1 MVGPRLI
8 GRALTVRRVPKVRQ
22 HDMSDC
28 GVACL
33 ASIAKHHRQRVP
45 IARLR
50 QYAHTDKLGTSM
62 LGLVRA
68 AQQLGYSAKGVRAT
82 PESLARAPM
91 PMVAHVRL
99 ATGAHHYVVVERA
112 DERNVWLMDPDG
124 GERRTEPRAEFD
136 ARWTGVLLLL
146 APASGGMAPADVA
159 SRAERVWQLVRP
171 HRGALTQAL
180 LGALVYTLLGL
191 ATSIY
196 VQKLV
201 DSVLADGRVG
211 PLHVMT
217 AAMLAIA
224 LAQTL
229 IGGLRSAL
237 MVHVGQHIDAGLVL
251 GYYGHLL
258 KLPQSFFDRMRV
270 GELTSRV
277 TDAVKIRA
285 FVGEV
290 IVEAA
295 ASMLV
300 ITASAAMMFSY
311 DWRLAAWTLGM
322 LPLYAA
328 LYAIGSRLNRRQQ
341 RMLMER
347 AAALESQIV
356 ESLSAAGTV
365 KRFGLEEHAAL
376 TTEAKFV
383 RLFRSVGTAA
393 RTSIWIGNAGMLVSR
408 LGTIGLLWLGA
419 SRALAQELSAGQL
432 MSCYALLG
440 FLTGPALALVG
451 FSRAVEEARV
461 ASERLFEIME
471 LEPEGR
477 VAPVPLIREHTGD
490 VRFEHVSF
498 RYGGRAAA
506 LTDVSFTCARGN
518 VTALVGESG
527 SGKSTVAS
535 LVQRLYEVDQ
545 GRILIGAQD
554 LANVD
559 LASLRRL
566 VGVVPQ
572 TIDLF
577 TGSILENLALG
588 DPLPDVARLVRLCEK
603 VGLRDTIERMPQ
615 SWLTSVGE
623 RGVALSGGERQ
634 RMAIVRALYREPT
647 VLILDEAT
655 SALDSANEQLILD
668 VMHRAAASGTT
679 VIVIAHRL
687 TTIAAAD
694 HIVVL
699 AAGRVV
705 EQGDHDTL
713 VEAGSVYAQLW
724 ARQHPMPRRTLTA
737 AG

>member
-1 MVGPRLI
+1 MVGPHLT
-8 GRALTVRRVPKVRQ
+8 GNALAVRRVPKVRQ
-22 HDMSDC
+22 HDISDC

-33 ASIAKHHRQRVP
+33 ASIARHHRQRVP

-50 QYAHTDKLGTSM
+50 QYAHTDQFGTSI
-62 LGLVRA
+62 LGLARA

-82 PESLARAPM
+82 PASLPRAPM
-91 PMVAHVRL
+91 PTVAHVTL
-99 ATGAHHYVVVERA
+99 ATGGHHFVVVERA
-112 DERNVWLMDPDG
+112 DERKVWLMDPDG
-124 GERRTEPRAEFD
+124 GERRTESRAEFD

-146 APASGGMAPADVA
+146 APGAGGLVVADVA

-196 VQKLV
+196 VQTLV
-201 DSVLADGRVG
+201 DSVLADGQDG

-217 AAMLAIA
+217 VAMVAIV
-224 LAQTL
+224 LSQTL

-237 MVHVGQHIDAGLVL
+237 MVNVGQHIDAGLVL
-251 GYYGHLL
+251 GYYNHLL
-258 KLPQSFFDRMRV
+258 TLPQSFFDRMRV

-290 IVEAA
+290 VVEAA
-295 ASMLV
+295 ANVLV
-300 ITASAAMMFSY
+300 VIASAAMMLSY

-322 LPLYAA
+322 LPLYVV
-328 LYAIGSRLNRRQQ
+328 LYALGSRLNRRQQ
-341 RMLMER
+341 RVLMER
-347 AAALESQIV
+347 AAALEAQIV

-393 RTSIWIGNAGMLVSR
+393 RTSIGIGNAGLLVSR
-408 LGTIGLLWLGA
+408 LGTIGLLWLGT
-419 SRALAQELSAGQL
+419 SRALMQELSAGQL

-451 FSRAVEEARV
+451 FSRAVAEARV

-471 LEPEGR
+471 LEPETR
-477 VAPVPLIREHTGD
+477 AALVPLIREHMGD
-490 VRFEHVSF
+490 VRFEHVCF

-506 LTDVSFTCARGN
+506 LTDVSFTCARGS

-527 SGKSTVAS
+527 SGKSTIAS
-535 LVQRLYEVDQ
+535 LAQRLYEVDQ
-545 GRILIGAQD
+545 GRILIGPQD

-559 LASLRRL
+559 LTSLRRL

-588 DPLPDVARLVRLCEK
+588 DPSPDIARLVRLCTE

-634 RMAIVRALYREPT
+634 RMAIVRALYREPA

-655 SALDSANEQLILD
+655 SALDSANEQLVLD
-668 VMHRAAASGTT
+668 VMHRAAVSGTI

-687 TTIAAAD
+687 TTIAAAG

-713 VEAGSVYAQLW
+713 VAAGGAYAQLW
-724 ARQHPMPRRTLTA
+724 VRQHPISRQTL
-737 AG
+737 AGG

>member
-1 MVGPRLI
+1 
-8 GRALTVRRVPKVRQ
+8 
-22 HDMSDC
+22 
-28 GVACL
+28 
-33 ASIAKHHRQRVP
+33 
-45 IARLR
+45 
-50 QYAHTDKLGTSM
+50 
-62 LGLVRA
+62 
-68 AQQLGYSAKGVRAT
+68 
-82 PESLARAPM
+82 
-91 PMVAHVRL
+91 
-99 ATGAHHYVVVERA
+99 
-112 DERNVWLMDPDG
+112 
-124 GERRTEPRAEFD
+124 
-136 ARWTGVLLLL
+136 
-146 APASGGMAPADVA
+146 
-159 SRAERVWQLVRP
+159 
-171 HRGALTQAL
+171 
-180 LGALVYTLLGL
+180 
-191 ATSIY
+191 
-196 VQKLV
+196 
-201 DSVLADGRVG
+201 
-211 PLHVMT
+211 
-217 AAMLAIA
+217 MLAIA

-258 KLPQSFFDRMRV
+258 TLPQSFFDRMRV

-295 ASMLV
+295 ANVLV
-300 ITASAAMMFSY
+300 VTASAAMMFSY
-311 DWRLAAWTLGM
+311 DWRLAALTLST

-328 LYAIGSRLNRRQQ
+328 LYVVGSRLNRRQQ
-341 RMLMER
+341 RALMER

-365 KRFGLEEHAAL
+365 KRFGLEGHAAL

-408 LGTIGLLWLGA
+408 LGTIGLLWFGA

-461 ASERLFEIME
+461 ASDRLFEIME
-471 LEPEGR
+471 LEPEGGA
-477 VAPVPLIREHTGD
+477 APVPLIQEHMGD
-490 VRFEHVSF
+490 VQFERVSF

-506 LTDVSFTCARGN
+506 LTDVSFTCARGS

-554 LANVD
+554 LANVN

-588 DPLPDVARLVRLCEK
+588 DPSPDIARLVRLCEE

-634 RMAIVRALYREPT
+634 RMAIVRALYREPA

-713 VEAGSVYAQLW
+713 IEASGAYAQLW
-724 ARQHPMPRRTLTA
+724 ARQHPMPRPTLSA